1 MACNLTKNT
10 HITHSQVNRSYAF
23 EFKTVVLLTAHGAQ
37 RRYDQP
43 VRPAV
48 MTNLPPS
55 YLEYSVAQAIV
66 KQSNTLHRGHI

>member
-10 HITHSQVNRSYAF
+10 VNRSYAF
-23 EFKTVVLLTAHGAQ
+23 EFKTVVLLTAHGPQ

-48 MTNLPPS
+48 MKNLPPP